1 MKHVR
6 VLLSIV
12 IIFLCSGFG
21 QSSKDEAPQ
30 KHHLNYYGEITDLK
44 GKSFEV
50 DNISISGKLR
60 SIKMYEKP
68 VDASRDPA
76 ENITAFDLEQIY
88 AIEPALKSKCDA
100 PSHYKNKQYTEI
112 IVTLNSPDK
121 TQHHYLIDASQKIK
135 CDEITGAGPLEKELT
150 FNAIKKLTI
159 TGRTERQYNQL
170 HPHTVE
176 CQHHNGDKKE

>member
-1 MKHVR
+1 MKHLCI
-6 VLLSIV
+6 LLSALIV
-12 IIFLCSGFG
+12 FMCTGFS

-30 KHHLNYYGEITDLK
+30 KHYLNYQGEITDLE
-44 GKSFEV
+44 GKRYNV

-76 ENITAFDLEQIY
+76 ENITAFDLDQIY
-88 AIEPALKSKCDA
+88 SIEPAEKAKCDN
-100 PSHYKNKQYTEI
+100 PHYKNKHYTEI

-121 TQHHYLIDASQKIK
+121 NQRHYVIESSQKIE
-135 CDEITGAGPLEKELT
+135 CYEISAAGPLEKKLT

-159 TGRTERQYNQL
+159 TGRTERQFNQL
-170 HPHTVE
+170 YSGGKE
-176 CQHHNGDKKE
+176 CRLAHN